1 MENLNQTLEAFVE
14 ALRQELQGYG
24 ELLALMESQQQL
36 IISRD
41 SPKIE
46 SSASNINRQFHI
58 IQKLKESRSDRQKE
72 LSACLGLSNDALYE
86 NIRKRLPSEY
96 VTLTDALVEENNELL
111 KEVRVKAKQNQLL
124 LFRTVEMMQE
134 FINHIIPRTEEKSYD
149 ATGTSATRSSSQA
162 NIYEA
167 MG

>member
-14 ALRQELQGYG
+14 ALRHELQGYG

-46 SSASNINRQFHI
+46 SSASDINRQFHI
-58 IQKLKESRSDRQKE
+58 IQKLKESRRDKQKV
-72 LSACLGLSNDALYE
+72 LSVGLGLSPEALYE
-86 NIRKRLPSEY
+86 HIRRALPSEY
-96 VTLTDALVEENNELL
+96 RTLTDALVEENNELL

-134 FINHIIPRTEEKSYD
+134 FINHIIPRSDEKSYD
-149 ATGTSATRSSSQA
+149 ATGNSATRTSSQA
-162 NIYEA
+162 NLYEA